1 MSAPPVF
8 AHSLAQSMRTSAS
21 VVAAV
26 VAGESLAKA
35 LPRIADRP
43 EHGDALRAATRD
55 LSYRTLRE
63 HGINAALLDALLHK
77 PLASPELRALL
88 LIALNELRAAP
99 QFAHTT
105 VDQAVEA
112 ARQAGLDAAVGLAN
126 AILRNYLRQGEVLQ
140 RAVEANEAVRWR
152 HPQWWV
158 DKVRR
163 AYPGHWQQVLTQ
175 SNCHP
180 PMCLRVNLRKI
191 TLPEFTEKLR
201 AAGILATPLSAT
213 ALLLDRPMPVG
224 QIPGFAQGEA
234 SVQDAGA
241 QFAAP
246 LLELRQ
252 GMRVLDACAAPGGKT
267 GHILEDTDCALL
279 ALESD
284 ATRAIRIGQNL
295 ARLGLLLLEE
305 AKILTADCLAPQDW
319 WDGRMFER
327 ILLDPPCSASGVV
340 RRHPDIKWLRR
351 PKDISA
357 FAAVQRKMLDALWP
371 LLASG
376 GKLLYTTCSVFPEEN
391 SAQIDAFLTRHAE
404 ARQVPFASGTGL
416 PPDGQLLP
424 EEQHDGFFY
433 AMLEKTR

>member
-1 MSAPPVF
+1 MSTLPVF
-8 AHSLAQSMRTSAS
+8 AHSLAQSMHTSAS

-26 VAGESLAKA
+26 MAGESLGKA

-55 LSYRTLRE
+55 LSYRTLRDY
-63 HGINAALLDALLHK
+63 GINAALLDALLHK

-88 LIALNELRAAP
+88 LVALNELRAAP

-105 VDQAVEA
+105 VDQTVEA

-126 AILRNYLRQGEVLQ
+126 AVLRNYLRQSEVLQ
-140 RAVEANEAVRWR
+140 RTAEASEAVRWR

-158 DKVRR
+158 DKLRR
-163 AYPGHWQQVLTQ
+163 AYPAHWQQVLTQ

-180 PMCLRVNLRKI
+180 PMCLRVNLRKT
-191 TLPEFTEKLR
+191 TLAAFTERLR
-201 AAGILATPLSAT
+201 VAGILATPLSAT

-224 QIPGFAQGEA
+224 QIPGFSHGEA

-246 LLELRQ
+246 LLDLHQ

-267 GHILEDTDCALL
+267 GHILEHMDCALV

-295 ARLGLLLLEE
+295 ARLGLFEG
-305 AKILTADCLAPQDW
+305 AKILTADCLSPQAW
-319 WDGRMFER
+319 WDGGTFDR
-327 ILLDPPCSASGVV
+327 ILLDAPCSASGVV

-351 PKDISA
+351 PKDINA
-357 FAAVQRKMLDALWP
+357 FATMQRKMLDALWP
-371 LLASG
+371 LLAPG

-391 SAQIDAFLTRHAE
+391 SAQTAAFLARHAD
-404 ARQVPFASGTGL
+404 ARQEPFAPGTGL

-424 EEQHDGFFY
+424 QERHDGFFY